1 MAKCGA
7 YSNVSPETPLT
18 LLMDIKRLYCAND
31 EPRVAQMT
39 HHEHSNAQS
48 VESIDARAKA
58 TILNM
63 LRCKTDQ
70 NVFWR
75 RELMLRLSQRFTAR
89 PERID
94 TFLGVKIRLL
104 LQRDTICVYI
114 TTLRINL
121 YDENL
126 LFDDLIQSIGVD
138 ISTLTKE
145 RMEVTEF
152 AVQPQKEVLSYWK
165 LNVTVIKAQTRSS
178 NDYFSESDLYVVL
191 CLPTASASAFK
202 TKTVYNDANPEWNE
216 TFTFR
221 VPSQLKNVL
230 ELHVHDEDPVS
241 HDDRISTV
249 LFDLSKL
256 TLGKKERMAFNLNP
270 ETMDQ
275 IWIEFE
281 MLRSE
286 EPQCDY
292 VSNGILLAAP
302 FSALD
307 ITVDELLRNNDDFL
321 GTTIMLGGACPPNQ
335 RLLAK
340 DTGKLHFYINR
351 DLATELG
358 VAPSAVEHPSISTRL
373 QPLPAEHTSKVSLVI
388 DQDTVDFNVET
399 HECADDH
406 IALRLDFDIPPQ
418 EKEFLKKRKLIV
430 GQNMQKLF
438 GLDTPPSPDQVPTIA
453 LVASGG
459 GSRAMTSLF
468 GTLKSLKEI
477 KVLDVL
483 SYITGVSGATWTM
496 AALFRDANWSQ
507 DGIDG
512 TVAQIRKE
520 ICKDATS
527 MISLEKMEYYKREME
542 AKLKEGHILSSTD
555 LGGLLYEHLVF
566 GEKMTDTLSEHQRA
580 VDEGQNP
587 FPIYTAVNMKEKMGW
602 QSEAE
607 WCEFTPYE
615 VGFPKYGAFVPAQD
629 FGSQFFLGHLVKK
642 LPEVR
647 LPFLIGIWSSF
658 FAINLSYL
666 LELPTEES
674 SREADN
680 NTSNL
685 EVENDPSILDTQLL
699 DPSGAISRII
709 NDCLMNRPLGSIAY
723 NFMNGL
729 FLHSDYSTH
738 SNFVAWKETHPDAFP
753 NSLTPSDSFLRLV
766 DSGLAINVACPPV
779 LRPEREVDVIICCD
793 NSWNPV
799 ESFREIKLTAAW
811 CRDRDVP
818 FPRVD
823 FTTLEGE
830 PLKEIYIYED
840 KKNPKAPIVI
850 HFPLVNDSFRH
861 FKEPGVKRETAEE
874 IKAGEVDVR
883 SSDSPYTT
891 DKPVY
896 SEGDFDSLLKLTA
909 YNVANNKERIVQTL
923 HQVLKSKMN
932 ITQAM

>member
-1 MAKCGA
+1 MSSTAL
-7 YSNVSPETPLT
+7 TPIGSEADCYVT
-18 LLMDIKRLYCAND
+18 LSLPPAIVFKTNTVANGRN
-31 EPRVAQMT
+31 PVW
-39 HHEHSNAQS
+39 NQS
-48 VESIDARAKA
+48 FHFS
-58 TILNM
+58 
-63 LRCKTDQ
+63 LR
-70 NVFWR
+70 NH
-75 RELMLRLSQRFTAR
+75 
-89 PERID
+89 
-94 TFLGVKIRLL
+94 
-104 LQRDTICVYI
+104 LQ
-114 TTLRINL
+114 TTLRIHL

-145 RMEVTEF
+145 RMEITEF
-152 AVQPQKEVLSYWK
+152 AVQPQGKLWIAFELKQSYTKGVIGSKGLRLGKEVLSYWK
-165 LNVTVIKAQTRSS
+165 LNVTVIKAKTRSS
-178 NDYFSESDLYVVL
+178 TDYFSESDLYVVL
-191 CLPTASASAFK
+191 CLPTATASAFK
-202 TKTVYNDANPEWNE
+202 TKTVYDDANPEWNE

-221 VPSQLKNVL
+221 VPSHLKNVL

-241 HDDRISTV
+241 HHERISTV

-256 TLGKKERMAFNLNP
+256 TLGKKERMAFNFNP

-307 ITVDELLRNNDDFL
+307 INVDKLLRNNDDFL
-321 GTTIMLGGACPPNQ
+321 GKTIMLGGAWPPNQ

-358 VAPSAVEHPSISTRL
+358 VAPSAVEPPSISTRL

-388 DQDTVDFNVET
+388 DQDTVDLNVET
-399 HECADDH
+399 HECVDDH
-406 IALRLDFDIPPQ
+406 LALRLDFDIPPQ

-477 KVLDVL
+477 KVLDIL
-483 SYITGVSGATWTM
+483 AYITGVSGATWTM
-496 AALFRDANWSQ
+496 AALFRDANWSR

-512 TVAQIRKE
+512 TIAQIRKE
-520 ICKDATS
+520 ICKDAMS
-527 MISLEKMEYYKREME
+527 MISLEKLEYYKREME

-555 LGGLLYEHLVF
+555 MGGLLYEHLVF
-566 GEKMTDTLSEHQRA
+566 GEKMTDRLSEHQRT
-580 VDEGQNP
+580 VNEGQNP

-602 QSEAE
+602 ESEAE

-615 VGFPKYGAFVPAQD
+615 VGFQKYGAFVRAQD
-629 FGSQFFLGHLVKK
+629 FGSQFFLGHLVQK

-674 SREADN
+674 SRDADN
-680 NTSNL
+680 NNIGQATEWHQVGMKFNAPIKGL
-685 EVENDPSILDTQLL
+685 FLLTEVEKDSSFLDTQLM

-709 NDCLMNRPLGSIAY
+709 NDCLMNRPLSSIAY

-729 FLHSDYSTH
+729 FLHSDYNTQ
-738 SNFVAWKETHPDAFP
+738 SNFLAWKETHPDAFP

-766 DSGLAINVACPPV
+766 DSGLSINVACPPV

-799 ESFREIKLTAAW
+799 ESFREIKLTAAY

-818 FPRVD
+818 FPHVD
-823 FTTLEGE
+823 FTTLERE

-874 IKAGEVDVR
+874 IKAGRVDVR
-883 SSDSPYTT
+883 SSDSPFTT

-896 SEGDFDSLLKLTA
+896 SEEDFDSLVNLTA
-909 YNVANNKERIVQTL
+909 YNVANNKERIIQAL
-923 HQVLKSKMN
+923 HEVLKSKMN
-932 ITQAM
+932 ITQTL